1 MIIDFTGRRVLV
13 TGGAGGIGGAIA
25 GAFRDSGARAIATA
39 LDAAEAE
46 RAAANP
52 RLAGVEIAA
61 LDVADDAA
69 VQALAAEV
77 GDIDVLVNCAGVTAR
92 GDPAFEE
99 EAFAFVMDV
108 NLAGTMRCCR
118 AFQPG
123 LARRGGSI
131 INIAS
136 VMSFHGSGTA
146 PGYAASKGGVAQLT
160 KSLAI
165 AWAAA
170 GVRINAIAPGFIV
183 TPLTDAQID
192 PEYRARVAAR
202 TPMGRWGE
210 PEAIADAALFLASE
224 RASFITG
231 VILPVDGGYLAT

>member
-1 MIIDFTGRRVLV
+1 MNITFSGRTALV
-13 TGGAGGIGGAIA
+13 TGGAGGIGGAVAQGFREA
-25 GAFRDSGARAIATA
+25 GARVVATG
-39 LDAAEAE
+39 LDAAEVA
-46 RAAANP
+46 RGAADP
-52 RLAGVEIAA
+52 RLSGVELRA

-77 GDIDVLVNCAGVTAR
+77 GDVDILVNCAGVTAR
-92 GDPAFEE
+92 GERAFEE
-99 EAFAFVMDV
+99 EAFAFVLDV
-108 NLAGTMRCCR
+108 NLTGTMRCCR
-118 AFQPG
+118 AFQGG
-123 LARRGGSI
+123 LARRGGAI

-136 VMSFHGSGTA
+136 MMSFQGSGTA

-165 AWAAA
+165 AWAP
-170 GVRINAIAPGFIV
+170 GGIRVNAIAPGFIV

-192 PEYRARVAAR
+192 PDYRARVEAR

-210 PEAIADAALFLASE
+210 PRAIADAALFLASD